1 VFHRILAEA
10 MIVLVIDDDDELR
23 ETVREVLEDQG
34 FTTAG
39 AADGEQGLAYLRQS
53 PRPDVILLDLSMPVM
68 DGATFRQLQRADP
81 ALADIP
87 VILFSAAAGLDE
99 KVREL
104 GVDAVIKKPISLAQ
118 LVACVSSTATSA

>member
-1 VFHRILAEA
+1 
-10 MIVLVIDDDDELR
+10 MMVLVIDDDDELR

-34 FTTAG
+34 FATAG
-39 AADGEQGLAYLRQS
+39 AADGEQGLAYLRES

-81 ALADIP
+81 ALASIP
-87 VILFSAAAGLDE
+87 VIVFSAAAGLDE

-104 GVDAVIKKPISLAQ
+104 GVDAVIKKPISLAK
-118 LVACVSSTATSA
+118 LVACVTATCA